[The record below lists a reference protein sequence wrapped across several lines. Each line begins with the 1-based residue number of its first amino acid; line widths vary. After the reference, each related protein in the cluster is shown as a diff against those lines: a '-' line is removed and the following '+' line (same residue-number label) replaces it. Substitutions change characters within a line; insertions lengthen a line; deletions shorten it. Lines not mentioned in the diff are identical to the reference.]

1 MAGEEI
7 KGNVGIKVK
16 ESIRV
21 ARLSLRFLGSV
32 HTAWKDKFTNIAYE
46 SVELVLDEYRDVTS
60 ELSQHCN
67 GIMELF
73 SGEHNIEFHFKL
85 SIDSVSSVGKDGY
98 GRVKYCCV
106 ASLDVPDEGGDN
118 EIVAEKEFAVV
129 SYLNLD
135 APHFRSPAH
144 SFEQMIVIGI
154 FCGRPRGWM
163 SVDLCVSELGLMP
176 GETYEVTLTV
186 ENTLKKGR
194 RKNHLGEGHQCGLI
208 SLCQQIDFRARAKNK
223 PHTWER
229 RSLTTAVQSHG
240 VCKANCAKGPETKQT
255 HFQIPDDLAP
265 TSTKENGLIACT
277 YFFRI
282 EMDGQFDVV
291 VPVVVG
297 SQKNKRDLETRQ

>member
-1 MAGEEI
+1 MKLDNFELSFEKPHTQRDFYMAGEEI

-32 HTAWKDKFTNIAYE
+32 HTAWKDKFTSIAYE

-60 ELSQHCN
+60 ELSQHCD

-73 SGEHNIEFHFKL
+73 SASEKM
-85 SIDSVSSVGKDGY
+85 DTVGSNTVAWHLWMYRTKEGIANLLQ
-98 GRVKYCCV
+98 VK
-106 ASLDVPDEGGDN
+106 
-118 EIVAEKEFAVV
+118 KEFAVV

-144 SFEQMIVIGI
+144 SFEQMIVLGI
-154 FCGRPRGWM
+154 FCGRPR
-163 SVDLCVSELGLMP
+163 

-208 SLCQQIDFRARAKNK
+208 SLCQQIDFRAQAKNK

-229 RSLTTAVQSHG
+229 RSLTTAVQSNVG
-240 VCKANCAKGPETKQT
+240 EWLQRNLDKCNFRAYAKRTVLKDPKPNR
-255 HFQIPDDLAP
+255 H
-265 TSTKENGLIACT
+265 TS
-277 YFFRI
+277 
-282 EMDGQFDVV
+282 
-291 VPVVVG
+291 
-297 SQKNKRDLETRQ
+297 